1 MKRILSL
8 ADIILFFMIVVVA
21 VLGIV
26 LMSGS
31 GSGASAVIR
40 VDGEV
45 YREVDLGV
53 DQVIEIGAVRIEVKD
68 GAIAF
73 IESDCPTHTCVK
85 AGWLRTPGASAA
97 CLPNRISITVMGESG
112 VDAIAE

>member
-1 MKRILSL
+1 M
-8 ADIILFFMIVVVA
+8 
-21 VLGIV
+21 

-31 GSGASAVIR
+31 GTGASAVIR

-45 YREVDLGV
+45 YKEVDLAI
-53 DQVIEIGAVRIEVKD
+53 DQVIEIGSVRIEVKD

-73 IESDCPTHTCVK
+73 IESDCTAHTCVK
-85 AGWLRTPGASAA
+85 AGWLSTPGASAA
-97 CLPNRISITVMGESG
+97 CLPNRISITVTGESG